1 MLTGL
6 QPICGACALLGWYHQ
21 DCPHDAGA
29 ADIMLPV
36 QSSASQPKLDVRRDS
51 DMTTLRRRQSFN
63 YADRSGPSVL
73 SDVDRA
79 LLGPPP
85 GEVSMHQA
93 APAAAAP
100 AVKLAVVK
108 LLPRAKAVQ
117 PSARAAP
124 RGPQAAQK
132 ASAETGP
139 AQRKSVAQQARSA
152 TPKPVPSPPKQSQ
165 LDQAAV
171 VEPRRA
177 QRQGSS
183 MAQLVDKYKSE
194 AAARKLAHHEATIER
209 VNSLATTLQRAP
221 SHVLPAATMP
231 STPLR
236 KQPAAAKPA
245 GAMPST
251 PLHKQPA
258 AAKPAGAMPS
268 TPLHQQPAAAKPA
281 ATMPSPPLHK
291 QPAAAKPAGAMPST
305 PLHKQS
311 AFAKPADVGSKA
323 SPAKAEAGGKAVRRV
338 AQAARAPD
346 RPA

>member
-6 QPICGACALLGWYHQ
+6 QPLCGACALLGWYHQ
-21 DCPHDAGA
+21 HCTHDAGA
-29 ADIMLPV
+29 ADIMPV
-36 QSSASQPKLDVRRDS
+36 QSSASQPKLDVRPDS

-73 SDVDRA
+73 SDVGRA

-85 GEVSMHQA
+85 GEVSMHQPSPA
-93 APAAAAP
+93 ATAAAP
-100 AVKLAVVK
+100 PVKLAVVK
-108 LLPRAKAVQ
+108 LLPKAKAVQ
-117 PSARAAP
+117 PSARTAP

-268 TPLHQQPAAAKPA
+268 TPLH
-281 ATMPSPPLHK
+281 
-291 QPAAAKPAGAMPST
+291 
-305 PLHKQS
+305 KQS
-311 AFAKPADVGSKA
+311 AFARPADVGSKA
-323 SPAKAEAGGKAVRRV
+323 SPAKAEAGGKAV
-338 AQAARAPD
+338 QSGTGSKGS
-346 RPA
+346 